1 MRMLTAVM
9 LGLGLLFVPAPAMA
23 QAALSPGCQALNAPA
38 FDGFYSGTGIPAT
51 SFFAGERVTVEADPP
66 NDPTFMPQIFL
77 HVEGAG
83 SQTTSFPGTLS
94 YTFPANALVGVAW
107 GENPP
112 VGNRATWAVSCT
124 AAAYPLA
131 VSVSA
136 PAEMA
141 SLETPTVGASVDDP
155 SGFAITAVVVTV
167 GVCAQAALTGVVRR
181 GVTTRRRTPRA
192 GCCRGRGR

>member
-1 MRMLTAVM
+1 MRTLAAVV
-9 LGLGLLFVPAPAMA
+9 LGLRLLLVPATAMA
-23 QAALSPGCQALNAPA
+23 QAALSPGCQALNAPD
-38 FDGFYSGTGIPAT
+38 FDGFYSGTAVPRT
-51 SFFAGERVTVEADPP
+51 SFLAGERVTVEANPP
-66 NDPTFMPQIFL
+66 NDATFMPQIFL
-77 HVEGAG
+77 QVEGAPP
-83 SQTTSFPGTLS
+83 QATSFPGTLS
-94 YTFPANALVGVAW
+94 YTFPADALVGVAW

-112 VGNRATWAVSCT
+112 VGNRATWTVSCT

-131 VSVSA
+131 ASVSA

-155 SGFAITAVVVTV
+155 SGFPITAVVVTV